1 MKKTFFK
8 LLLKTNNAILPRYA
22 GKDPLELTAFQKG
35 ILAFR
40 YWVLK
45 NAL

>member
-1 MKKTFFK
+1 MKKLFFK
-8 LLLKTNNAILPRYA
+8 GLLRFNNAVLPRYA
-22 GKDPLELTAFQKG
+22 GKDPLELTPFQKG

>member
-1 MKKTFFK
+1 MKKLFFK
-8 LLLKTNNAILPRYA
+8 LLLKFNNAVLPRYA
-22 GKDPLELTAFQKG
+22 GKDPLKLTQFQKA

>member
-1 MKKTFFK
+1 MKKLFFK
-8 LLLKTNNAILPRYA
+8 TLLKINNSLLPRYA
-22 GKDPLELTAFQKG
+22 GKDPMALNNFQKLV
-35 ILAFR
+35 LAFR

>member
-1 MKKTFFK
+1 MKKLFFK
-8 LLLKTNNAILPRYA
+8 TLLKINNKALPRYA
-22 GKDPLELTAFQKG
+22 GKDPLKLTNFQKLVLG
-35 ILAFR
+35 FR